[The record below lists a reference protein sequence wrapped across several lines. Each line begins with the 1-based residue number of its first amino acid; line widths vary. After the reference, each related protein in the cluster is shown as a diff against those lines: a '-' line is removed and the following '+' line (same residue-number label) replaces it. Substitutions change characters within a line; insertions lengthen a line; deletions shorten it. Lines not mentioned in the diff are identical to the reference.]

1 MYTDNF
7 LALHIVGLFITCY
20 CLFEA
25 WQGRLYERSG
35 NIDFKDAPLFFALMS
50 GMRLGIGVILILDF
64 NVVSKLGRLGVIPLG
79 LVCATVMY
87 LLAKFFHALKTRR
100 EDSRPFLRN
109 WEEGAVHLG
118 PTPLAILLLMLLW
131 LGLAA
136 MSPMLFADL
145 ARPELTEHYMKLL
158 VTSLISAILWVS
170 IGASFLLPYR
180 ASIDGS
186 ILRLRSLIGTTEIPL
201 SSVISVEK
209 TFLALDFITAGR
221 RYRLIDGFT
230 DSPEHRAKTGI
241 FITRLI
247 HASGRQIK

>member
-7 LALHIVGLFITCY
+7 LAFHIIGLFVACY

-25 WQGRLYERSG
+25 WQGRFFDRSG
-35 NIDFKDAPLFFALMS
+35 NVSFKDAPLFFALMS

-79 LVCATVMY
+79 LACAMVMY
-87 LLAKFFHALKTRR
+87 LIAKFFHAIKTRR
-100 EDSRPFLRN
+100 EDSRPSPRN

-118 PTPLAILLLMLLW
+118 PSTLAILALMLLW

-136 MSPMLFADL
+136 VSPMLFADL
-145 ARPELTEHYMKLL
+145 TRPELTAHYIQLL
-158 VTSLISAILWVS
+158 VLSSICSMFWVS
-170 IGASFLLPYR
+170 IGAAFLFPYR

-186 ILRLRSLIGTTEIPL
+186 ILRLRSLKGTTEIPL
-201 SSVISVEK
+201 SSLISVDRG
-209 TFLALDFITAGR
+209 FLALDFITADR
-221 RYRLIDGFT
+221 RYRLVNCFS
-230 DSPEHRAKTGI
+230 DSPEHRAKTSI

-247 HASGRQIK
+247 HASGRQIQ